1 MTYSIWIPRWWP
13 PSGNVLLET
22 NPMRRSRVK
31 REVARIV
38 WYYGYMAGV
47 PKAKGHRKVRVKVA
61 LGPRMVGCDPDNY
74 NKILRDA
81 LASCGLVTD
90 DRSTAATFS
99 EPEIDRDHRDNPGTL
114 IEIEEAP

>member
-13 PSGNVLLET
+13 PSVNELLVKH
-22 NPMRRSRVK
+22 PMMRSRIK
-31 REVARIV
+31 RRVTLVVAL
-38 WYYGYMAGV
+38 YAGIAGI
-47 PKAKGHRKVRVKVA
+47 PKATGHRKVRVKVV

-90 DRSTAATFS
+90 DRETAATFS